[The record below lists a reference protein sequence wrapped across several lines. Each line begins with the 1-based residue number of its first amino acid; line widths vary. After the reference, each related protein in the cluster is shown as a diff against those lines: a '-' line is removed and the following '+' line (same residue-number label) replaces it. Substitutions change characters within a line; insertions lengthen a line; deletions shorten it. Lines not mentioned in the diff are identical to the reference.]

1 MAGMIGH
8 GDLFVLRDPAGIR
21 PAFYYADE
29 EVVVVTSERP
39 QIKTAFDIP
48 INKIKEVNPGHALIV
63 KKDGSIFHE
72 KTVHKSVT
80 FLIHFFIDLFIDL
93 GTQMPPPNL

>member
-21 PAFYYADE
+21 PAFYYQDD
-29 EVVVVTSERP
+29 EVVVITSERP

-48 INKIKEVNPGHALIV
+48 INKIKEIDPGHALIV
-63 KKDGSIFHE
+63 KKDGSILHDKINE
-72 KTVHKSVT
+72 PTNRSHVRLKEYI
-80 FLIHFFIDLFIDL
+80 FLEE
-93 GTQMPPPNL
+93 QM